1 MHLHAR
7 RMTFVRIAC
16 RAVATLLAALNSA
29 ASLHAQDAKAPPD
42 STPDIRWLSDDD
54 KAGLTITSGRT
65 YNRVEG
71 LPILIGPAYRGRI
84 GRARLDIAALGI
96 LRTANG
102 LGWDAEN
109 LGHRLTGE
117 IRIGKRRGFAAG
129 ATSFDLVE
137 KIEPW
142 QLSEPDGALAAFF
155 SKRDY
160 FDYFGR
166 HGGRAYVS
174 LFRGDIASISGGYS
188 SERWSSRRARE
199 VYTLFRGDESW
210 RANPVINDGLVR
222 VADLSADFDTRN
234 NPVDPWSGW
243 LVAAKYERGQGNFR
257 VDGTGITGDALTG
270 MRRLTYGRGF
280 LDLRRYNRISP
291 KRQLNARLVLG
302 GWLHGDPLP
311 LERRLSVGG
320 IGTLP
325 GFDFRRL
332 GIGTDVGQCSSET
345 GSLPGRPAQCERVV
359 LGQLEYRHELVSELV
374 DVFNRN
380 GIRVRGAAF
389 RVKPVAVAFVD
400 AGRGWKVGARD
411 GGLTYPAWSMPEFDT
426 YRTDVGVGLDL
437 GIAGIYIA
445 KAVSVAEEPANVFI
459 RIRNRF

>member
-1 MHLHAR
+1 MHLHAGCV
-7 RMTFVRIAC
+7 TFVRIAA
-16 RAVATLLAALNSA
+16 RAVATLCAALTTA
-29 ASLHAQDAKAPPD
+29 ASLHAQEAKAPPD
-42 STPDIRWLSDDD
+42 STPDIRWLSDED
-54 KAGLTITSGRT
+54 KGGLTVTSGKT

-71 LPILIGPAYRGRI
+71 LPILIGPVYRGRI
-84 GRARLDIAALGI
+84 GRADLNVAALGI
-96 LRTANG
+96 LRTAHG
-102 LGWDAEN
+102 LKWDAEN
-109 LGHRLTGE
+109 LGHRLSGE
-117 IRIGKRRGFAAG
+117 FRIGKRRGFAVG

-142 QLSEPDGALAAFF
+142 QLSEPDAALAAFF

-166 HGGRAYVS
+166 HGARAYVS
-174 LFRGDIASISGGYS
+174 LFRSDMASISGGYS
-188 SERWSSRRARE
+188 SERWSSRRARD

-210 RANPVINDGLVR
+210 RANPVVNGGLVR
-222 VADLSADFDTRN
+222 VVDLSADFDTRN

-243 LVAAKYERGQGNFR
+243 LVSAKYERGRGNFR
-257 VDGTGITGDALTG
+257 IDGTGITGDALTG
-270 MRRLTYGRGF
+270 MRRLTFGRGII
-280 LDLRRYNRISP
+280 DLRRYNRISP

-332 GIGTDVGQCSSET
+332 GIGTDVGQCSSES
-345 GSLPGRPAQCERVV
+345 GSLPGRPAQCERVA
-359 LGQLEYRHELVSELV
+359 LGQLEYRHELVSELF

-389 RVKPVAVAFVD
+389 RVKPAAVAFVD
-400 AGRGWKVGARD
+400 AGRGWKVGASD
-411 GGLTYPAWSMPEFDT
+411 GGLSYPAWSMPDFDT

-437 GIAGIYIA
+437 GIAGIYVA
-445 KAVSVAEEPANVFI
+445 KAVSVAKEPANVFI